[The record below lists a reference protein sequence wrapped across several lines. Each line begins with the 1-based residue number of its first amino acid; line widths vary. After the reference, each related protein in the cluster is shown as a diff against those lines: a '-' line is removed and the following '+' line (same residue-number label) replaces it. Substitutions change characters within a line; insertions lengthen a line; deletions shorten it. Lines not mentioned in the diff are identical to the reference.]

1 MLSYTIDINSKYAW
15 LIHLKDIYFDSFGV
29 KHIPKEIQGNK
40 NIITNSCR
48 IQPYDLIMCGIL
60 FYWIY

>member
-1 MLSYTIDINSKYAW
+1 MNRIN
-15 LIHLKDIYFDSFGV
+15 IIYFDSFGV
-29 KHIPKEIQGNK
+29 KHIPEEIQGNK

-48 IQPYDLIMCGIL
+48 IQQYDLIMCGIL